1 MAVSSTNI
9 GAGTF
14 GSPSNG
20 SVRELPGATDWSG
33 QDSTL
38 KPEIWSELVR
48 RDVKEKN
55 IFRDF
60 IGGEGGGQPIVTKR
74 DLSAGGKTKVTFT
87 STTPI
92 RGQGVLGE
100 NQLKGNEDNLRFGTH
115 SVQVDLIRHAVAYT
129 QVLQL
134 LRFTGKTLDQLS
146 AELMSDWAARKQ
158 QDDLQCAFRNEAIAQ
173 TTNHATSWLEDTAN
187 LQWSGGATAAGPG
200 AKLST
205 DVLEKSKLRLISLGA
220 QPMTVDSD
228 YSGADLPQYLAFAPA
243 NVMNELR
250 ADSAYTTA
258 LQYGADRSTTGHPYF
273 KGTLPAWEN
282 NIIFSHNLIFDT
294 AEGRQGSPLMPI
306 AFLGADYTNSTPANC
321 PGIPGGGQYGDNGLD
336 YFANFLGYDLQYL
349 SYDRSFGLNYGEGT
363 GGTVYPSGTGVTDA
377 REYHLTI
384 YDTQSHHWVTR
395 RYKANTLGTEG
406 SVTAGSSDIIS
417 TGQNDTKNGSV
428 ATKTLGAGS
437 IIYQSTKFGV
447 PLAFMIHTGANSIY
461 HAEGAISNEPIYH
474 YDDFATSGGRAHL
487 TATGVQSV
495 RGLGVFK
502 DTLGRIPN
510 HQIVAQQAQVVGV
523 NRVTNT

>member
-1 MAVSSTNI
+1 MAVSSTSI

-14 GSPSNG
+14 GSPSND

-158 QDDLQCAFRNEAIAQ
+158 QDDLQAAFRNEAIAQ
-173 TTNHATSWLEDTAN
+173 TTNHNTDWLEDTDNLHWAGGQAAN
-187 LQWSGGATAAGPG
+187 NGGPDALLT
-200 AKLST
+200 T
-205 DVLEKSKLRLISLGA
+205 DALEKSKLRLISLGA
-220 QPMTVDSD
+220 QPMSIDSD

-250 ADSAYTTA
+250 QDTAYAAA

-273 KGTLPAWEN
+273 KGTLPAWQN

-306 AFLGADYTNSTPANC
+306 AFLGADYTNGTPANC
-321 PGIPGGGQYGDNGLD
+321 PGIAGGGQYGDNGLD
-336 YFANFLGYDLQYL
+336 YFANFLGYNLQYL
-349 SYDRSFGLNYGEGT
+349 SYDRQFGLNYGESA
-363 GGTVYPSGTGVTDA
+363 GGVAYPSGTGAQDV
-377 REYHLTI
+377 RNYHLTI
-384 YDTQSHHWVTR
+384 YDTS
-395 RYKANTLGTEG
+395 
-406 SVTAGSSDIIS
+406 
-417 TGQNDTKNGSV
+417 
-428 ATKTLGAGS
+428 
-437 IIYQSTKFGV
+437 
-447 PLAFMIHTGANSIY
+447 
-461 HAEGAISNEPIYH
+461 
-474 YDDFATSGGRAHL
+474 
-487 TATGVQSV
+487 
-495 RGLGVFK
+495 
-502 DTLGRIPN
+502 
-510 HQIVAQQAQVVGV
+510 
-523 NRVTNT
+523 